1 MRGTAGPFSLMSSLS
16 HAWRRWRRLFKSRMP
31 FVRRRVFSRL
41 QSKYDALADAVHP
54 RPFLADEVPMEVRQ
68 AVAPDLAGEVCL
80 FVTHAPQPVL
90 KPHVVFH
97 LEQLLRAGLRVV
109 LIVNTDV
116 ALATV
121 QVPPELQ
128 GRLSG
133 VFVRDNRGYDFGAW
147 SHVLR
152 RCNWGRWERLFLVND
167 SIVGPLRTGA
177 FDAMLA
183 CIRASDADIVG
194 LTEGAMPI
202 PHLQSY
208 FLVLRA
214 SVLGSAEFRQFVDR
228 VINFDDKAHVVDV
241 YELRF
246 TRSLRQAG
254 FTTAAVFPASV
265 AQAPADADVLDSGA
279 SLVEAG
285 FPYVKTRVLRASP
298 HDATLRKLLEQA
310 GIELR
315 M

>member
-1 MRGTAGPFSLMSSLS
+1 MSFIPD
-16 HAWRRWRRLFKSRMP
+16 AWRRWRRLLKSRMP
-31 FVRRRVFSRL
+31 FVRRRVYRRL
-41 QSKYDALADAVHP
+41 QSKYEGLADAVHS
-54 RPFLADEVPMEVRQ
+54 RPLLAHEVPLEARQ

-97 LEQLLRAGLRVV
+97 IEQLLRAGIQVV

-116 ALATV
+116 PLAQV
-121 QVPPELQ
+121 QVPPALQ
-128 GRLSG
+128 ARLAG
-133 VFVRDNRGYDFGAW
+133 VFVRANRGYDFGAW

-152 RCNWGRWERLFLVND
+152 HCDARRWERLFLVND
-167 SIVGPLRTGA
+167 SVVGPLRADA

-183 CIRASDADIVG
+183 RIRAGDADIQG

-208 FLVLRA
+208 FLVLGAR
-214 SVLGSAEFRQFVDR
+214 VLRSAEFRQFVDR

-254 FTTAAVFPASV
+254 FSTAALFPA
-265 AQAPADADVLDSGA
+265 PASARPCDADMLDRGA

-285 FPYVKTRVLRASP
+285 FPYVKTRVLAALPRE
-298 HDATLRKLLEQA
+298 ATLRKLLQEA